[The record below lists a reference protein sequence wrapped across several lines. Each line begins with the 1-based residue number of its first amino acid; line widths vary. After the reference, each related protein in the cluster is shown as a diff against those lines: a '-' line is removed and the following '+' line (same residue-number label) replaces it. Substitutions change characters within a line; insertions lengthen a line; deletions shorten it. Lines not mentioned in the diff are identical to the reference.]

1 MAFVTIML
9 VAINIFGEKEGRR
22 KSGIS
27 TTMKKLL
34 NGCNCFKR
42 KLVYSGASLSEGINL
57 WNILKL
63 QEIEPKFLSAD
74 DHFGF
79 I

>member
-1 MAFVTIML
+1 MAD
-9 VAINIFGEKEGRR
+9 
-22 KSGIS
+22 
-27 TTMKKLL
+27 
-34 NGCNCFKR
+34 NCFKR